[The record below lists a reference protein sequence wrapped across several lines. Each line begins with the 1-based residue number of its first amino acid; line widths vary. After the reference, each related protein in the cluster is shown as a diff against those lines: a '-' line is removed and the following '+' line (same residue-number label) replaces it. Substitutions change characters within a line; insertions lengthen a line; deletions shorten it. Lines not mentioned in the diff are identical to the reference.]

1 MKIRRS
7 NESMAACEWVM
18 FGAFMAA
25 FVAYL
30 VVAVSVGWE

>member
-1 MKIRRS
+1 MKIRR
-7 NESMAACEWVM
+7 NNQHMAACECVM
-18 FGAFMAA
+18 FGLFVVA